1 MIRFRKTLLVSHSAR
16 QMFDL
21 VNDIPSYPEF
31 LPWCSEAVVL
41 EEQGNQKIA
50 RLGMRYLGLKQSF
63 STINLANPPHSLILQ
78 LKEGPFRYLKGE
90 WVFSSIDEESC
101 QIIFSIEYD
110 FDSKLLQKLIGPVF
124 DVITKTLVDAF
135 VKRADKIAAKR

>member
-1 MIRFRKTLLVSHSAR
+1 MVRFRKTLLVSHSAKK
-16 QMFDL
+16 MFDL

-41 EEQGNQKIA
+41 EERGNQKIA
-50 RLGMRYLGLKQSF
+50 RLGMGYLGLRQSF

-90 WVFSSIDEESC
+90 WIFSPIDEESC

-124 DVITKTLVDAF
+124 DMITKTLVDAF
-135 VKRADKIAAKR
+135 VKRADQIEKK